1 MKKYIFILLI
11 SQMVGLFVFVP
22 TVFAHTLKIDGNMGI
37 NLHIDPDDAPVAGME
52 SKFLL
57 DIQDKSGRFN
67 PNNPSNCDC
76 VLTIFQNGVVLK
88 TLPVIAGGTYAQL
101 RFTFPT
107 SGVYQVVVEGK
118 PKGEGVPF
126 QAFRTTFEYF
136 IKPGNAE
143 SPYAHT
149 QKNVLYEYAPYV
161 GLAVGLLII
170 LMFVL

>member
-1 MKKYIFILLI
+1 MKKYIFVLLVC
-11 SQMVGLFVFVP
+11 QLVGLFLFVTP
-22 TVFAHTLKIDGNMGI
+22 VFAHTLRIDGNMGI

-57 DIQDKSGRFN
+57 DIQDKTGRFN

-76 VLTIFQNGVVLK
+76 VLTIMQNDVVLK
-88 TLPVIAGGTYAQL
+88 TLPVIAGGTYTQI

-126 QAFRTTFEYF
+126 QAFHTTFEYF
-136 IKPGNAE
+136 VKPGGLESAAVQVHQNA
-143 SPYAHT
+143 
-149 QKNVLYEYAPYV
+149 LYEYAPYA

>member
-11 SQMVGLFVFVP
+11 GQFIGLFYFVTP
-22 TVFAHTLKIDGNMGI
+22 AFAHTLKIDGNMGI
-37 NLHIDPDDAPVAGME
+37 NLHIDPDDAPVAGAE

-76 VLTIFQNGVVLK
+76 VLTILQNGVTLK

-107 SGVYQVVVEGK
+107 SGVYQVIVEGK

-126 QAFRTTFEYF
+126 QSFHTTFEYF
-136 IKPGNAE
+136 IKPGGSE
-143 SPYAHT
+143 ISFVQT
-149 QKNVLYEYAPYV
+149 QKNALYEYAPYA